1 VTNDPAAFL
10 ILADESAAWKI
21 AGLPQL
27 DRLALALN
35 ELAESIA
42 LDAKISVVIFW
53 RPDISSASRWLPR
66 HPKLTRVHLSES
78 LKAVESG
85 AQIIDTRLFVHRE
98 AFPQFLGTHS
108 LPRIEEAVAESMDE
122 WSKLREQFRTSL
134 DLKRPGPAQQHWHY
148 LADPADISGCD
159 KAFLSRMGKTQDG
172 LVSRFMNRPISRSI
186 TRRLLQHDVD
196 PNVWTILML
205 ALPVAAFLLLVRGD
219 YVGIL
224 SGAALFQL
232 YSIVDGCD
240 GEIARAKY
248 LESERGARIDDLC
261 DLGGSI
267 LFVVGLGLGLFRSRA
282 SAYALEGFICAA
294 VILVNEW
301 LLHRTKQE
309 SPAEPDGLNQA
320 LYPRHRRLVA
330 QSGLSFLGENSLWWI
345 IQFTKRDVAI
355 FVFLLLAIIDR
366 PEWILHLWLSVSV
379 VMLILSAKTHRDRS
393 VTELGS

>member
-1 VTNDPAAFL
+1 MTSDPAPFL

-21 AGLPQL
+21 AGLAQL

-42 LDAKISVVIFW
+42 PDAKISVVIFW
-53 RPDISSASRWLPR
+53 RPDISPGNRWLPR

-78 LKAVESG
+78 LKVVESG

-98 AFPQFLGTHS
+98 GFPQFLQARL
-108 LPRIEEAVAESMDE
+108 LPRVEGAVTESTDQ
-122 WSKLREQFRTSL
+122 WSKLGEQFRTSL
-134 DLKRPGPAQQHWHY
+134 DLKRPEPAQQSWHY
-148 LADPADISGCD
+148 LANPAEIPACD
-159 KAFLSRMGKTQDG
+159 QALLSRMGKTQDG

-196 PNVWTILML
+196 PNAWTIWML

-224 SGAALFQL
+224 FGAALFQL

-240 GEIARAKY
+240 GEIARARY

-261 DLGGSI
+261 DLGGSV

-282 SAYALEGFICAA
+282 SAYALEGFICAT
-294 VILVNEW
+294 VIFVNEW
-301 LLHRTKQE
+301 LLHRAKQE
-309 SPAEPDGLNQA
+309 STAEPDGLNQA

-330 QSGLSFLGENSLWWI
+330 QSGLSFLGDNSLWWI

-366 PEWILHLWLSVSV
+366 PEWILHLWLSVSI

-393 VTELGS
+393 VTQLGS